1 MMPMLAFMPLYD
13 PLYALHPRMGEYW
26 LWLAIPLVFM
36 ISVVYK
42 GTRVESLKS
51 LPREAA
57 IMIGQL
63 IVVMGVAAFIL
74 ACGYWTYV
82 HFAGPL
88 IR

>member
-1 MMPMLAFMPLYD
+1 MILLAFAPLYD

-26 LWLAIPLVFM
+26 LWLAIPLVLI

-42 GTRVESLKS
+42 GTRVDSLKA
-51 LPREAA
+51 LPREAG
-57 IMIGQL
+57 IMVGQL
-63 IVVMGVAAFIL
+63 IIVMGVAAFVL
-74 ACGYWTYV
+74 ACGYWTYL